1 MYRVAYGKA
10 MEEPEALAS
19 WKATPDEG
27 TDHGDRPRPP
37 ILATNSKATQSH
49 TLLFAHE
56 ATRVF
61 GRTIRGNVAGTPLQP
76 YYGQA
81 PLGPSE
87 EDVTLRP

>member
-1 MYRVAYGKA
+1 MARRWKNLKHLLAGRRRPTK
-10 MEEPEALAS
+10 EPTVE
-19 WKATPDEG
+19 
-27 TDHGDRPRPP
+27 TDLNRP